1 MANSLMAFVWH
12 FFFAFMA
19 AGGMGFDG
27 VWMDGREQKAAS
39 PKKTAAIE
47 AIEEMVLRGVWR
59 GQGLF
64 MVRHLEMAVC
74 FAIMW
79 WWQNG
84 GGWWIFWKNAKIR
97 GGYVDFFCIF
107 CNFA

>member
-1 MANSLMAFVWH
+1 
-12 FFFAFMA
+12 MA
-19 AGGMGFDG
+19 AGGMGFGWMGFDG
-27 VWMDGREQKAAS
+27 ALDGWKRKKSAT

-47 AIEEMVLRGVWR
+47 AIEGIEAIERIALRGVWR

-79 WWQNG
+79 GVAKWW
-84 GGWWIFWKNAKIR
+84 WM
-97 GGYVDFFCIF
+97 VDFLEEC
-107 CNFA
+107 